1 MATPRK
7 GDGVGVEADGDG
19 AGVDVRRER
28 FELKARGT

>member
-7 GDGVGVEADGDG
+7 DAADALEADADD

-28 FELKARGT
+28 FELKTRGT